1 MSDIS
6 QDGSYVTGQLLIAMP
21 GMRDER
27 FAKSVI
33 YMCAHSE
40 EGAMGLVLNQ
50 RLDSLSFAEL
60 MSQLEL
66 DEKHLSRDVPV
77 HFGGPVESGRGF
89 VLHTSDYQQDATLE
103 VINGVALTAT
113 VEILKAI
120 AQGKGPQKSL
130 LALGYAGWGP
140 GQLDMEIR
148 ANGWL
153 QVPSD
158 SEIIFDIEPDT
169 KWERAIQRLGID
181 PRMLSDEVGHA

>member
-50 RLDSLSFAEL
+50 RLDSLKFAEL
-60 MSQLEL
+60 ISQLEL
-66 DEKHLSRDVPV
+66 DEEHLSRDVPV

-103 VINGVALTAT
+103 VVNGVALTAT
-113 VEILKAI
+113 VDILKAI

-181 PRMLSDEVGHA
+181 PRMLSDDVGHA

>member
-50 RLDSLSFAEL
+50 RLDTLTFAEL
-60 MSQLEL
+60 ISQLEL

-103 VINGVALTAT
+103 VVNGVALTAT

-181 PRMLSDEVGHA
+181 PRMLSDDVGHA

>member
-50 RLDSLSFAEL
+50 RLDALTFAEL
-60 MSQLEL
+60 ISQLEL
-66 DEKHLSRDVPV
+66 DEKHLSKDVPV

-103 VINGVALTAT
+103 VVNGVALTAT

-181 PRMLSDEVGHA
+181 PRMLSDDVGHA

>member
-33 YMCAHSE
+33 YMCAHTE

-50 RLDSLSFAEL
+50 RLDSLTFAEL
-60 MSQLEL
+60 ISQLEL
-66 DEKHLSRDVPV
+66 DEKHLSKDVPV

-103 VINGVALTAT
+103 VVNGVALTAS

-181 PRMLSDEVGHA
+181 PRMLSDDVGHA

>member
-50 RLDSLSFAEL
+50 RLDSLTFAEL
-60 MSQLEL
+60 ISQLEL

-103 VINGVALTAT
+103 VVNGVALTAT

-120 AQGKGPQKSL
+120 AQESL

-181 PRMLSDEVGHA
+181 PRMLSDDVGHA

>member
-33 YMCAHSE
+33 YMCAHTE

-50 RLDSLSFAEL
+50 RLDSLKFAEL
-60 MSQLEL
+60 ISQLEL

-103 VINGVALTAT
+103 VVNGVALTAT
-113 VEILKAI
+113 VDILKAI

-169 KWERAIQRLGID
+169 KWERAIQKLGID
-181 PRMLSDEVGHA
+181 PRMLSDDVGHA

>member
-6 QDGSYVTGQLLIAMP
+6 QDESYVTGQLLIAMP

-50 RLDSLSFAEL
+50 RLDSLTFAEL
-60 MSQLEL
+60 ISQLEL

-103 VINGVALTAT
+103 VVNGVALTAT

-130 LALGYAGWGP
+130 LALGYAGGGP

-169 KWERAIQRLGID
+169 KWERAIERLGID
-181 PRMLSDEVGHA
+181 PRMLSDDVGHA

>member
-50 RLDSLSFAEL
+50 RLDSLTFAEL
-60 MSQLEL
+60 ISQLEL
-66 DEKHLSRDVPV
+66 EEKDLSKDVPV

-103 VINGVALTAT
+103 VVNGVALTAS

-181 PRMLSDEVGHA
+181 PRMLSDDVGHA

>member
-50 RLDSLSFAEL
+50 RLDSLTFAEL
-60 MSQLEL
+60 ISQLEL
-66 DEKHLSRDVPV
+66 EEKHLSKDVPV

-103 VINGVALTAT
+103 VVNGVALTAT

-181 PRMLSDEVGHA
+181 PRMLSDDVGHA

>member
-50 RLDSLSFAEL
+50 RLDSLTFAEL
-60 MSQLEL
+60 ISQLEL

-103 VINGVALTAT
+103 VVNGVALTAT

-130 LALGYAGWGP
+130 LDLGYAGWGP

-181 PRMLSDEVGHA
+181 PRMLSDDVGHA

>member
-50 RLDSLSFAEL
+50 RLDSLKFAEL
-60 MSQLEL
+60 ISQLEL

-103 VINGVALTAT
+103 VLNGVALTAS

-181 PRMLSDEVGHA
+181 PRMLSDDVGHA

>member
-33 YMCAHSE
+33 YMGAHSE

-50 RLDSLSFAEL
+50 RLDSLKFAEL
-60 MSQLEL
+60 ISQLEL

-103 VINGVALTAT
+103 VVNGVALTAT
-113 VEILKAI
+113 VDILKAI

-169 KWERAIQRLGID
+169 KWERAIERLGID
-181 PRMLSDEVGHA
+181 PLMLSDDVGHA

>member
-50 RLDSLSFAEL
+50 RLDSLTFAEL
-60 MSQLEL
+60 ISQLEL

-103 VINGVALTAT
+103 VVNGVALTAT
-113 VEILKAI
+113 VDILKAI

-140 GQLDMEIR
+140 GQLDKEIR

-181 PRMLSDEVGHA
+181 PRMLSDDVGHA

>member
-50 RLDSLSFAEL
+50 RLDSLKFAEL
-60 MSQLEL
+60 ISQLEL

-103 VINGVALTAT
+103 VVNGVALTAT
-113 VEILKAI
+113 VDILKAI

-181 PRMLSDEVGHA
+181 PRMLSDDVGHA

>member
-50 RLDSLSFAEL
+50 RLDSLTFAEL
-60 MSQLEL
+60 ISQLEL

-103 VINGVALTAT
+103 VVNGVALTAT
-113 VEILKAI
+113 VESLKAI

-181 PRMLSDEVGHA
+181 PRMLSDDVGHA

>member
-50 RLDSLSFAEL
+50 RLDSLKFAEL
-60 MSQLEL
+60 ISQLEL

-89 VLHTSDYQQDATLE
+89 VLHTSDYRQDATLE
-103 VINGVALTAT
+103 VVNGVALTAT
-113 VEILKAI
+113 VDILKAI

-169 KWERAIQRLGID
+169 KWERAIERLGID
-181 PRMLSDEVGHA
+181 PRMLSDDVGHA